1 MEHKRIT
8 LQDIARRLNTTP
20 ATVSRALQ
28 NHPRIGDA
36 MKKAVNA
43 LATELNY
50 HPDSVAQNLRTGRGS
65 VIGVIVPRIDRNF
78 FASVIGEIEREA
90 GKAGYSVLI
99 AQSNESYSNECA
111 AVRAM
116 LSKKVDALAVSLAA
130 GTINYDHFNPF
141 FQKKIP
147 LVFFD
152 RIPESLEVNKIMIDN
167 YALAYQAVTSL
178 IEQGCR
184 RIMHLAGP
192 QTLNVYRDRLEGYKQ
207 ALVDYNIAFDA
218 SLVREA
224 ITLETGR
231 AVALDLLASGTLPDA
246 LFAAGDYSAIGAM
259 HAFKKAGV
267 SVPEQLAIVG
277 FANEPFCEFVDP
289 SLSSVDQCERLLG
302 KQVAELLIEEM
313 EMDEICRKPQTIALN
328 AKLVI
333 RASSQRKVH

>member
-36 MKKAVNA
+36 MKKAVLA

-78 FASVIGEIEREA
+78 FASVIGEIEHEA

-99 AQSNESYSNECA
+99 AQSNESYGNECA

-130 GTINYDHFNPF
+130 GTTSYDHFNPF

-152 RIPESLEVNKIMIDN
+152 RIPETLDVNKITIDN
-167 YALAYQAVTSL
+167 YTLAYQAVEHL
-178 IEQGCR
+178 IARGCR

-192 QTLNVYRDRLEGYKQ
+192 QALNVYRDRLQGYRQ
-207 ALVDYNIAFDA
+207 ALLDHHILCEPSFI
-218 SLVREA
+218 REA

-231 AVALDLLASGTLPDA
+231 AVALDLIENELLPDA
-246 LFAAGDYSAIGAM
+246 IFSAGDYSAIGAM
-259 HAFKKAGV
+259 HAFKKAGIA
-267 SVPEQLAIVG
+267 VPEQIAVVG

-289 SLSSVDQCERLLG
+289 PLSSVDQQERLVG
-302 KQVAELLIEEM
+302 KQVATLLIDEM
-313 EMDEICRKPQTIALN
+313 ETEVSCRKPHHISLH
-328 AKLVI
+328 AKLVL
-333 RASSQRKVH
+333 RASSL